1 MTAALAANPTQRY
14 RWVILLI
21 ATFAQACACFFV
33 QGIGAIAVF
42 IQNDLQL
49 SSLQIGLLVSAAQ
62 LVPIVGLLVAGE
74 LLDRYSERLVVG
86 LGTLIV
92 ALALCASLWAPQ

>member
-49 SSLQIGLLVSAAQ
+49 SSLQIACWCRRRSWCRSSACWW
-62 LVPIVGLLVAGE
+62 P
-74 LLDRYSERLVVG
+74 
-86 LGTLIV
+86 
-92 ALALCASLWAPQ
+92 ASCSTATPSGWWSASAR

>member
-1 MTAALAANPTQRY
+1 M
-14 RWVILLI
+14 
-21 ATFAQACACFFV
+21 
-33 QGIGAIAVF
+33 F

-74 LLDRYSERLVVG
+74 LLDRYLSG
-86 LGTLIV
+86 WWS
-92 ALALCASLWAPQ
+92 ASAR